1 MDGTTDL
8 QEASCKKLF
17 GEYPE
22 DVIAPI
28 KSAADGLAQLEEI
41 FITIAREATDDR
53 NGFRNGHRLG
63 FRIKRL
69 AEAGAYLAFDIGNCT
84 GHQYETMLQRLVEQ
98 GIVSKRGA
106 V

>member
-1 MDGTTDL
+1 MDGTTD
-8 QEASCKKLF
+8 QMETACKTLF
-17 GEYPE
+17 GEYPA

-53 NGFRNGHRLG
+53 NGYRNGHRLG

-69 AEAGAYLAFDIGNCT
+69 AEAGAYLASDIGNCT
-84 GHQYETMLQRLVEQ
+84 GHQYETMLQRLVDQ
-98 GIVSKRGA
+98 GIVSKQAA

>member
-53 NGFRNGHRLG
+53 NGCRM
-63 FRIKRL
+63 KRL